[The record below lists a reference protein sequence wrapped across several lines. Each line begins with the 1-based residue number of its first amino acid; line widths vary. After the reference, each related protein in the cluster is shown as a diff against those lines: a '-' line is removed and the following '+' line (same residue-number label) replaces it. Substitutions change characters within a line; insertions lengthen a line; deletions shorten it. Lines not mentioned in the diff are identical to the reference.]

1 MASILHLC
9 ILYLLMYEVVSRLEC
24 CAYAGGK
31 LVLRNNFASYL
42 ENIGEEC
49 RLAGT
54 AEQGRRA
61 GGTEWEVAA
70 SVA

>member
-1 MASILHLC
+1 
-9 ILYLLMYEVVSRLEC
+9 MYEVVSRLEC

-49 RLAGT
+49 RLAG
-54 AEQGRRA
+54 A
-61 GGTEWEVAA
+61 GGRGGARVTE
-70 SVA
+70 SGK